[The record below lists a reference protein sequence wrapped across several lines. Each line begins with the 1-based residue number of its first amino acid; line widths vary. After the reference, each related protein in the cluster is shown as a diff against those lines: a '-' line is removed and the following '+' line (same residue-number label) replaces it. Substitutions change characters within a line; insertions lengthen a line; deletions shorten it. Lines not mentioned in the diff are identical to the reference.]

1 MHPKFTKLFLD
12 RKDDAMPS
20 QITASPDS
28 SAEPRVHLFQI
39 AYSQETLKQV
49 EEGFLLLDNLSNERP
64 DWFEYWPIRNF
75 LLGQQME
82 EESFYGFFSPKFRPK
97 MGLSAAQVKHF
108 VLDHADGADVVL
120 FNPAPDV
127 GAFVLNVFEQTDALE
142 PGMIAAY
149 DAFLHSAG
157 YPISSKDLLMDS
169 RQIVF
174 CNYFVAR
181 PAFWRIWLELNETM
195 FRLAEDPADPVGA
208 LLRVTTNYPGAPQR
222 KVFLQ
227 ERAASVILTIYKRW
241 RSVRYNNLST
251 KKSSSALMEYST
263 ELVISDALKIAFRE
277 TRDQVYIA
285 AYDKIRAN
293 MFK

>member
-82 EESFYGFFSPKFRPK
+82 EESFYGFFSPKFRSK
-97 MGLSAAQVKHF
+97 LGLSAAQVKQF
-108 VLDHADGADVVL
+108 VLEHADGADVVL

-127 GAFVLNVFEQTDALE
+127 GAFVLNVFEQAEVFD
-142 PGMIAAY
+142 PGMIATYEA
-149 DAFLHSAG
+149 ALRSAG
-157 YPISSKDLLMDS
+157 VSMSIKNLVMDS

-174 CNYFVAR
+174 SNYFVAR
-181 PAFWRIWLELNETM
+181 PAFWRMWLAMNETM
-195 FRLAEDPADPVGA
+195 FRLAENPADPVGA
-208 LLRVTTNYPGAPQR
+208 MLREPTNYTNAVQR
-222 KVFLQ
+222 KVFLM
-227 ERAASVILTIYKRW
+227 ERAASFILATYKRW